1 MTTGYRIS
9 RNEIFGMGIN
19 DYGQLAQNDV
29 VHRSS
34 AVQELTSTAT
44 WKTVVAGRYVGYG
57 IKGDNSLWLWGNNND
72 GQLGIGDTTQRS
84 SPIQTL
90 SGGYNWKDVSG
101 GSYHTLAIKTDG
113 TLWGWGR
120 NSSGQLGDGTRDQ
133 RIAPAQEA
141 LQSNTWRAVA
151 AGHYHNAAIRTDGTL
166 WTWGRNSDGQ
176 LGKND
181 VVHRSSPVQE
191 VLGSTE
197 WLTVSCGVYHV
208 VAKRGTSTLW
218 SWGMNT
224 NGQLGLGDVVHRS
237 SPVIIGANTTWK
249 DASAGGYHTVAIKY
263 DGTLWAWGRNTS
275 GQVGDNTVTHRSSPV
290 QEMTGTSTWKT
301 IDAGGYHS
309 AAIKTDNKLW
319 SWGRNIRGAFGDG
332 TVTQTSSPVQELLSK
347 TNWKTLSL
355 GENFT
360 LGMTDTPLDFDDKY
374 IRKSLF
380 DDGNLYGWGNNT
392 YGSLGDN
399 SVTHRSSPVQTIAG
413 GSNWKIVGSGWYH
426 TVGIKTDGRLWAWG
440 HNIDGQLGDGGI
452 TRKSSPVAI
461 GTLQNWKTVSGGSY
475 WTLATKTDG
484 SAWAWGFN
492 THGQL
497 GDSSQTHRS
506 SPVQIG
512 TALNWKVVSA
522 GYYHSTGLRNDNG
535 WYTWGRN
542 HLGQLG
548 HGDLTH
554 RSAPTQVGSLLS
566 WKDVSAG
573 GYFSAALRNDGTIW
587 ICGEN
592 SRGQLGDNSSTN
604 KSSPVQEI
612 TLSTNWKKIAA
623 AGFHM
628 MAIKNDGTLWNWGRN
643 NNGQLGDN
651 SITHRSSP
659 VQTISGGTNWKLV
672 AGSDYAS
679 TAIKSDGTL
688 WSWGQGTLGRTA
700 QGDQVHRSSPVQVG
714 ALSNWIS
721 LFWGGGGA
729 LAEQDDL

>member
-34 AVQELTSTAT
+34 AVQELTSTTT

-72 GQLGIGDTTQRS
+72 GQLGINDTTQRS
-84 SPIQTL
+84 SPIQTV

-141 LQSNTWRAVA
+141 LQTNTWRAVA

-237 SPVIIGANTTWK
+237 SPVIIGANNTWK

-275 GQVGDNTVTHRSSPV
+275 GQVGDNTITHRSSPV
-290 QEMTGTSTWKT
+290 QEITGTSTWKT

-332 TVTQTSSPVQELLSK
+332 TVTQTSSPVQELLGK
-347 TNWKTLSL
+347 TNWKALSL

-360 LGMTDTPLDFDDKY
+360 LGMTETPLDFDDKY
-374 IRKSLF
+374 IRKSIF
-380 DDGNLYGWGNNT
+380 EQGNHWNWGLNSV
-392 YGSLGDN
+392 GQLGDTTIVN
-399 SVTHRSSPVQTIAG
+399 KSSPVQVSSG
-413 GSNWKIVGSGWYH
+413 GGNWKQTSTAFY
-426 TVGIKTDGRLWAWG
+426 TTYGIKTDGRLWSWG
-440 HNIDGQLGDGGI
+440 YSFEGQLGDGTT
-452 TRKSSPVAI
+452 TRKSSPVAV
-461 GTLQNWKTVSGGSY
+461 GALQNWKTVSGGAY
-475 WTLATKTDG
+475 HVLATKTDG
-484 SAWAWGFN
+484 TAWSWGYN
-492 THGQL
+492 GQ
-497 GDSSQTHRS
+497 GQC
-506 SPVQIG
+506 
-512 TALNWKVVSA
+512 
-522 GYYHSTGLRNDNG
+522 GL
-535 WYTWGRN
+535 
-542 HLGQLG
+542 
-548 HGDLTH
+548 GDLTH
-554 RSAPTQVGSLLS
+554 RSSPTIIGANNS
-566 WKDVSAG
+566 WKTVSAG
-573 GYFSAALRNDGTIW
+573 WYHSAALRNDGTLW
-587 ICGEN
+587 GWGN
-592 SRGQLGDNSSTN
+592 NTYGQAGTGDLTHR
-604 KSSPVQEI
+604 SSPIIVGA
-612 TLSTNWKKIAA
+612 LTNWKEVS
-623 AGFHM
+623 AGGYFTVS
-628 MAIKNDGTLWNWGRN
+628 IKNDGTIHAWGRN
-643 NNGQLGDN
+643 TYGQLGQGDTTDRSSPVAIGSNTNWKKVAAGGHHALAIKTDGTLWGWGRDGNGQLGDN
-651 SITHRSSP
+651 AVPHKSSP
-659 VQTISGGTNWKLV
+659 VQTISAGTNWKDV
-672 AGSDYAS
+672 ATGDLFSFGLKA
-679 TAIKSDGTL
+679 DGTL
-688 WSWGQGTLGRTA
+688 WTWGINDLG
-700 QGDQVHRSSPVQVG
+700 QLGLGDIVHRSSPAQVG
-714 ALSNWIS
+714 ALTDWIS
-721 LFWGGGGA
+721 LSIGGSGA
-729 LAEQDDL
+729 TRLVE